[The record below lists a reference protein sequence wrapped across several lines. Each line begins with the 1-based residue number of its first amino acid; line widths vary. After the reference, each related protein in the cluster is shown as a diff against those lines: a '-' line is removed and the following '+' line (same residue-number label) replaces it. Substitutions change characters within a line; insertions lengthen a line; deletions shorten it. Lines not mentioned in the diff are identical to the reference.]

1 MSKAPGQASER
12 HGSRMQP
19 IDLIYRAAAYTPD
32 AVAVEAPGKRITYRE
47 LMARAD
53 ALAHALQDVDPD
65 PQSRVGVCAYNTVE
79 HLTALLAVMAADK
92 IWVPLNPLDSERD
105 LATKVSSATP
115 SLLIADENCLHKCDP
130 GSATVLLGARDPGGG
145 KADAPCIDDLIER
158 NRGERPRR
166 SGLSASLTQA
176 IKFTGGSSGKPKG
189 VLQPYRAWIAGAS
202 SMIHAFGFGEK
213 DRYLMAAP
221 LTHGTSCYVTPI
233 LAVGGTLVLMEG
245 KTTPEKVLDAFETQ
259 QVTASFLPPTLIYMM
274 MQSMQGAS
282 RRFERLRL
290 LIYGA
295 AIMPPEKIR
304 EARRVFGPVIAT
316 NYGLTEAPQII
327 TALTPDEARDERT
340 IASVGRASFMTRV
353 GIKNPEGELLAPG
366 EQGEIVVGGD
376 LLMSGYLDNPG
387 QTAEAL
393 VDGWLHTGDVGYLDE
408 RGYLYLKD
416 RLKDVI
422 ISGGFNVYP
431 SDVEAALAAHPAIHE
446 CVVFGRPDRK
456 WGEAVH
462 VAVELREGADAT
474 VDDIITFAKQQV
486 GSVQAPKQVHFLESL
501 PRSSVGKVQR
511 REVRALIEAME
522 AT

>member
-1 MSKAPGQASER
+1 
-12 HGSRMQP
+12 MQP
-19 IDLIYRAAAYTPD
+19 IDLIYRAAAYTPE
-32 AVAVEAPGKRITYRE
+32 AVAVEAPGQTLTYRE
-47 LMARAD
+47 LTARAD
-53 ALAHALQDVDPD
+53 ALAHALQEIDPE
-65 PQSRVGVCAYNTVE
+65 PQSRVGICAYNTAE

-92 IWVPLNPLDSERD
+92 IWVPLNPLDSQRD

-115 SLLIADENCLHKCDP
+115 SLVIADQNCLGKCDP
-130 GSATVLLGARDPGGG
+130 GAATVLVGARDPEGSGV
-145 KADAPCIDDLIER
+145 DAPRIDDLVEQH
-158 NRGERPRR
+158 RGERPRR
-166 SGLSASLTQA
+166 RGLSASLTQA

-202 SMIHAFGFGEK
+202 SMIHAFGFDAK

-233 LAVGGTLVLMEG
+233 LAVGGTLVFMDG
-245 KTTPEKVLDAFETQ
+245 KTTPEKVLDAFQERV
-259 QVTASFLPPTLIYMM
+259 VTASFLPPTLIYMM

-282 RRFERLRL
+282 RCFERLRL

-340 IASVGRASFMTRV
+340 IASVGRSSFMTRV
-353 GIKNPEGELLAPG
+353 GIKNAAGELLPPG

-376 LLMSGYLDNPG
+376 LLMSGYLDNPE

-446 CVVFGRPDRK
+446 CVVFGRPDDK

-462 VAVELREGADAT
+462 VAVELREGADANAE
-474 VDDIITFAKQQV
+474 DIIAFAKQQV

-501 PRSSVGKVQR
+501 PRSAVGKVQR
-511 REVRALIEAME
+511 RAVRELTEGVEKA
-522 AT
+522 